1 MSPPSADRE
10 LPMRHRIVSS
20 RVLVKAHPTHIY
32 KFLENLEN
40 HKTLWPGVSRWEGD
54 KESARYRWQL
64 GLFGFNVETKI
75 VERIPGIRVCEE
87 PVSGAPFAYRRYF
100 KIQADDQSAVL
111 EVALEGDMSP
121 VQIAL
126 FQPIIK
132 AQFNATLKNIKT
144 AMEKAKETAA
154 PRPASA
160 TPASVAAT
168 SASAVPAPAGAPAAT
183 PAPAGVTAAAPPAPT
198 PTPPSAAS
206 S

>member
-1 MSPPSADRE
+1 
-10 LPMRHRIVSS
+10 MRHRIVSS

-54 KESARYRWQL
+54 KDSARYRWQL
-64 GLFGFNVETKI
+64 GLLGFNVETKI
-75 VERIPGIRVCEE
+75 VERVPGIRVCEE
-87 PVSGAPFAYRRYF
+87 PVSGAPFPYRRYF
-100 KIQADDQSAVL
+100 KIQADEQSAIL

-126 FQPIIK
+126 FQPLLK
-132 AQFNATLKNIKT
+132 AQFNATLKNIKST
-144 AMEKAKETAA
+144 MEKAKETAA

-160 TPASVAAT
+160 TPASAAAAA
-168 SASAVPAPAGAPAAT
+168 SPASAPPAGAP
-183 PAPAGVTAAAPPAPT
+183 PAPGTATSAA
-198 PTPPSAAS
+198 PSAAGSAAATTPGSTPPNAAS